1 MLITCRLIKVSD
13 PLRGRR
19 RECERDLQ
27 KRGSTNV
34 VMLSCSDDAKGRYD
48 AVLDVVTVRSLLK
61 MRHPVRSGAKEPRR
75 RLDDS
80 SDQRD
85 GLAMKQ
91 IGPDS
96 ESSMAGSKM
105 MAVTR
110 RQQ

>member
-1 MLITCRLIKVSD
+1 
-13 PLRGRR
+13 
-19 RECERDLQ
+19 
-27 KRGSTNV
+27 
-34 VMLSCSDDAKGRYD
+34 
-48 AVLDVVTVRSLLK
+48 